1 MVPVR
6 VMSGSSVA
14 TAPDSRQFLLVFI
27 DLFEGGGTR
36 QRAQWHLIPLPTRA
50 GRKWC
55 GSSQSRLCSRDQKIC
70 CYEDAL
76 STIFLLACFCA
87 LLHVFCISFFFSFV
101 FFYLFF
107 LHQFM
112 FIFFVS
118 LRLCSRHML
127 LSASTYFIVRVL
139 SACVSFTLPHLGI
152 LLFSYSCRIFLVAPF
167 CLVAFLL
174 CSRTRYTSTW
184 FVYVDSLAFGFCPS
198 HCLWPHNL
206 YRSRMK
212 NQEGH

>member
-1 MVPVR
+1 MLLCLA
-6 VMSGSSVA
+6 SC
-14 TAPDSRQFLLVFI
+14 FLYFVF
-27 DLFEGGGTR
+27 LFFR
-36 QRAQWHLIPLPTRA
+36 
-50 GRKWC
+50 
-55 GSSQSRLCSRDQKIC
+55 
-70 CYEDAL
+70 
-76 STIFLLACFCA
+76 
-87 LLHVFCISFFFSFV
+87 

-212 NQEGH
+212 NQEGHWGYRWCRWIETTVSCEDNNNNNNNNNRNRYISIQHFFIFATSYTHDYAWYW